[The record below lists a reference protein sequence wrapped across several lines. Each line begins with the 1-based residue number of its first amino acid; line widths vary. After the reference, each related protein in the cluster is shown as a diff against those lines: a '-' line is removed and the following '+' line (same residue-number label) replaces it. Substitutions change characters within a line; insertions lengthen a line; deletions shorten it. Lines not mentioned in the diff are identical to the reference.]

1 LRLGNQIPG
10 AEVAGAIASQG
21 GGDSVV
27 ETWKRTAE
35 HLGENSIQDYSIW
48 MGRSLALDPIAE
60 TFVGND
66 APNHWLT
73 REYRAPYS
81 LPSEQAV

>member
-1 LRLGNQIPG
+1 M
-10 AEVAGAIASQG
+10 
-21 GGDSVV
+21 
-27 ETWKRTAE
+27 AE
-35 HLGENSIQDYSIW
+35 HLGENSIKDYSIW